1 MFGQTGDGW
10 LKFDSFSL
18 LVVIWFVHIIATLV
32 ECHSL
37 LLSIISE
44 VVLLIVE
51 FVVASKLALIVELVD
66 IRPGANKL
74 ILSGPTS
81 GSIAFAVGGR
91 VVGEE

>member
-1 MFGQTGDGW
+1 MFGQAGDGW

-51 FVVASKLALIVELVD
+51 FVVASELALIIELVD
-66 IRPGANKL
+66 IGPGANKL
-74 ILSGPTS
+74 ILSGSAS